1 MNCIKLLHGC
11 VVKNTVFSWGK
22 CTFPRK
28 ASMPR
33 CSCAKPAF
41 IKNQCRF
48 GSFLKLQNGLEMA
61 LAGNR
66 QWDGSINR
74 FWNAFWSHFAPH
86 LGPIRLH
93 VGFGWAS
100 LGPILATPEP
110 HWPPFDPN
118 CDPIGPMSAS
128 RTPHSGSFALY
139 SCPRGPFEHHLSS
152 VSDPCWL
159 HLDHICIPFYAD
171 RQTRSHTD

>member
-1 MNCIKLLHGC
+1 MFELYQASPWLRCEKHCIP
-11 VVKNTVFSWGK
+11 WGK
-22 CTFPRK
+22 CTFLRN
-28 ASMPR
+28 AAMPR

-41 IKNQCRF
+41 IKNQCRL
-48 GSFLKLQNGLEMA
+48 GSFLKLQSGLEMA
-61 LAGNR
+61 LAANR
-66 QWDGSINR
+66 QSNGSINR

-110 HWPPFDPN
+110 HWPPCDPN
-118 CDPIGPMSAS
+118 FDPIGPMSTS
-128 RTPHSGSFALY
+128 RTPHSD
-139 SCPRGPFEHHLSS
+139 PFELHSRPR
-152 VSDPCWL
+152 DPCWL
-159 HLDHICIPFYAD
+159 HLNHICIPFDAD